1 MGALITHGSWSNGG
15 VYWWI
20 TQTFHMSSS
29 DRLAVDI
36 LRSAMSA
43 FTQYF
48 FCVFTASEMGIRLID
63 GGECQRAL
71 EQRAAICQ
79 PSELATPPAAVAKRP
94 TKQDMHAASD
104 VCGHTALQSPENPGA
119 ETMRIKLKDAA

>member
-1 MGALITHGSWSNGG
+1 MITDRGQKGG
-15 VYWWI
+15 VYWVSR
-20 TQTFHMSSS
+20 QTFNISGS

-36 LRSAMSA
+36 LRSVMLG

-48 FCVFTASEMGIRLID
+48 FCVFPASEMGIRLID

>member
-1 MGALITHGSWSNGG
+1 MCHVGFYAALFRVS
-15 VYWWI
+15 
-20 TQTFHMSSS
+20 
-29 DRLAVDI
+29 
-36 LRSAMSA
+36 
-43 FTQYF
+43 
-48 FCVFTASEMGIRLID
+48 TASEMGIRLID

-104 VCGHTALQSPENPGA
+104 VCGHTALQSPETQ
-119 ETMRIKLKDAA
+119 ERKQ

>member
-1 MGALITHGSWSNGG
+1 MRG
-15 VYWWI
+15 VYWVSR
-20 TQTFHMSSS
+20 QTFHIFSSG
-29 DRLAVDI
+29 RLDI
-36 LRSAMSA
+36 LRSVRLG

-48 FCVFTASEMGIRLID
+48 FMCVYVCVCVFTASEMGIRLID

-104 VCGHTALQSPENPGA
+104 VCGHTALQSPEKPGA